1 MGSNDRRKASSP
13 SAFRLATSIQRCR
26 WQVDPDGKYFIFQ
39 AQGQIW
45 ALPDREGLFG
55 RSDGKPIQL
64 TSSPLALA
72 SPLPSKNG
80 KKLFVV
86 GRTQHGALSRYD
98 RNIGQFVPFYSG
110 QSVEATAFSKDGL
123 WIAYVTYPEG
133 ALWRS
138 RLDGSERLRLTD
150 PPLYPLNPRWSPD
163 GKQIAFWAA
172 QTGETD
178 SIYTVSA
185 EGGRRYGCFRVIL
198 SLAVSRTGHQ
208 TGTASCSRSRYRAS
222 RQCFECSI

>member
-98 RNIGQFVPFYSG
+98 RNIGQFVPFLSG
-110 QSVEATAFSKDGL
+110 RSVEATAFSKDGQ
-123 WIAYVTYPEG
+123 WVSYVSYPEG
-133 ALWRS
+133 TLWRS

-163 GKQIAFWAA
+163 GKQIAFW
-172 QTGETD
+172 
-178 SIYTVSA
+178 
-185 EGGRRYGCFRVIL
+185 GRRPGE
-198 SLAVSRTGHQ
+198 AVGMFTISVTEAPRN
-208 TGTASCSRSRYRAS
+208 SC
-222 RQCFECSI
+222 